1 MCSAFDASEAID
13 LSSCQAKIVALT
25 HSLVSRVLVL
35 HGAFI
40 DTPPPDNEQD
50 SCVVCLASLH
60 ATREAWSEE
69 TQGGE
74 ELGRTAEFIQKPLT
88 KLPCGHIFHSGCVV
102 PWLAA
107 VVPQAPSLAF
117 LSRRQ
122 MGLRLTCPLC
132 METLEIPECLKEE
145 WDSLLCVID
154 EENKRRQGQ
163 QRGPTPSST
172 TSIETILVNPAPP

>member
-1 MCSAFDASEAID
+1 
-13 LSSCQAKIVALT
+13 
-25 HSLVSRVLVL
+25 
-35 HGAFI
+35 
-40 DTPPPDNEQD
+40 
-50 SCVVCLASLH
+50 
-60 ATREAWSEE
+60 
-69 TQGGE
+69 
-74 ELGRTAEFIQKPLT
+74 
-88 KLPCGHIFHSGCVV
+88 
-102 PWLAA
+102 
-107 VVPQAPSLAF
+107 
-117 LSRRQ
+117 